1 MYQETERNP
10 KIYFTIILE
19 GLSFIEINTYL
30 LETLYQLYMVIC
42 AHFIPLLVFCLK
54 TQAFIE

>member
-19 GLSFIEINTYL
+19 GLSFIEIKTFIGNTL
-30 LETLYQLYMVIC
+30 PVIYGGMC
-42 AHFIPLLVFCLK
+42 TFHASVSFLS
-54 TQAFIE
+54 